1 MLKASIPPSVWHFNS
16 QPHEEADVETE
27 ITDYSGGYFNSQP
40 HEEAD
45 RWKSY
50 QFGSLLYFNS
60 QPHEEADIAIIIAA
74 LLDLYFN
81 SQPHEEADIIVHDFC
96 KVIHISTHSL
106 TRRLTILQGGIIEP
120 RIFQLTASRGG

>member
-60 QPHEEADIAIIIAA
+60 QPHEEADRQ
-74 LLDLYFN
+74 LLCERSAN
-81 SQPHEEADIIVHDFC
+81 V
-96 KVIHISTHSL
+96 ISTHSL
-106 TRRLTILQGGIIEP
+106 TRRLTLQ
-120 RIFQLTASRGG
+120 L

>member
-60 QPHEEADIAIIIAA
+60 QPHEEADI
-74 LLDLYFN
+74 
-81 SQPHEEADIIVHDFC
+81 IVHDFC